1 MIERLKDFMI
11 SVWDVAMLADES
23 NYTSSIYRLE
33 DSNWIE
39 ISLELKTLPNSV
51 NYIIRDIT
59 SEAQQLVN
67 YMHGHESIPFSLI
80 LLKRSKN
87 ISNTRDRFISI
98 ITACEIGVKEFYQQ
112 EKPDLT
118 LIFENLQS
126 PPVDKLLGS
135 MFKGYFNIEFP
146 KEIRKEIKNFIEK
159 RNKLVHSPQGSKP
172 TIEECFECY
181 MAVLKTFN
189 FFYKINDSFMYRD
202 FYEESIELTPT
213 EPNKSQIT
221 LSKEL
226 ERKVESQE
234 LAIRISITNVSTYK
248 ELYEAKSQDNKDFVE
263 NIDKEPTNTV
273 GD

>member
-159 RNKLVHSPQGSKP
+159 RNKLVHS
-172 TIEECFECY
+172 
-181 MAVLKTFN
+181 
-189 FFYKINDSFMYRD
+189 
-202 FYEESIELTPT
+202 
-213 EPNKSQIT
+213 
-221 LSKEL
+221 
-226 ERKVESQE
+226 
-234 LAIRISITNVSTYK
+234 
-248 ELYEAKSQDNKDFVE
+248 
-263 NIDKEPTNTV
+263 
-273 GD
+273 